1 MTCDHCRHQAIPQ
14 KYINY
19 RPTTKIELTT
29 GEVAPWFDSRG
40 GGVQFVKY
48 KPDGSMYTINE
59 MLTNGWLEEITEV
72 ILGE

>member
-1 MTCDHCRHQAIPQ
+1 M
-14 KYINY
+14 
-19 RPTTKIELTT
+19 
-29 GEVAPWFDSRG
+29 APWFDSRG